1 MAKNK
6 YGEDQEFNDKVW
18 CDLRNIVED
27 CCKGDRDFV
36 QVERERREKE
46 EKKEE
51 RRGREGV
58 MMFLLLGNPNF
69 FFFFLFASP
78 TSHLSSSPELI

>member
-6 YGEDQEFNDKVW
+6 SGEDQEFNDKVW

-36 QVERERREKE
+36 QVERERREE
-46 EKKEE
+46 REE
-51 RRGREGV
+51 RRKKEVARV
-58 MMFLLLGNPNF
+58 
-69 FFFFLFASP
+69 
-78 TSHLSSSPELI
+78 